1 MAAADAMK
9 SKVQSASVCSEVC
22 CEKWREI
29 EKSKQPGQQIFRSL
43 VGKKLQAKV
52 DNGHR
57 RIGAIDV
64 DSTLISINSEGE
76 DSHKLHKCRQ

>member
-1 MAAADAMK
+1 M
-9 SKVQSASVCSEVC
+9 QSASEVC

-29 EKSKQPGQQIFRSL
+29 GDRGRASNKQPGNRSSDL
-43 VGKKLQAKV
+43 LWAKNWKQKYI

-64 DSTLISINSEGE
+64 GSTLISINSEGE